1 VKTIARIGLVV
12 AASFLF
18 MLHPQ
23 SGQAQARHRAELVF
37 VANQSSNDLS
47 VYQIKPNGNLAA
59 LPGSPFAA
67 GGAPNSVAVTPS
79 GRFAYVADVIPGN
92 ITAYSIDQNSAL
104 ASVPG
109 SPFAAETGTAFVTVN
124 PSGTFLYA
132 LNCGALCSAS
142 GAGDVQAF
150 TIDQNTGAL
159 TPIPGSP
166 FLAGSN
172 PFALAIDSTGHFA
185 YSANFGSNDVS
196 AFSIDNQTG
205 ALTQVGLPA
214 PTGGTLPLSIIVDPW
229 GQFVYTANTG
239 SSNVSAF
246 AINFDGSL
254 QPVAGSPFSA
264 GDFTSGV
271 AASTNGK
278 FLIVSAG
285 AGAFVY
291 GIGDTGALTLQVG
304 SPVAA
309 GLGPNGVSIDPTDDF
324 VYIVN
329 AGDSNVSAFRF
340 NENNGNLTPT
350 PKSPFPAGSFA
361 AGITSAPVPTHQ

>member
-1 VKTIARIGLVV
+1 VKTIARIGLLV
-12 AASFLF
+12 AAAFF
-18 MLHPQ
+18 ILHAQ
-23 SGQAQARHRAELVF
+23 SGQAQARHRAELGF

-47 VYQIKPNGNLAA
+47 VYQIKPSGNLAA

-79 GRFAYVADVIPGN
+79 GRFAFVADIVPGG
-92 ITAYSIDQNSAL
+92 ITAYSIDQNSVL
-104 ASVPG
+104 APVPG
-109 SPFAAETGTAFVTVN
+109 SPFAAETGTAFVTVD
-124 PSGTFLYA
+124 PSGRFLYA
-132 LNCGALCSAS
+132 LNCAALCSGS

-159 TPIPGSP
+159 TPIAGSP

-172 PFALAIDSTGHFA
+172 PYSLAIEPTGHFA
-185 YSANFGSNDVS
+185 YCANFGSNDVS
-196 AFSIDNQTG
+196 TFSIDSQSG

-214 PTGGTLPLSIIVDPW
+214 PTGGTFPLSIIVDPW

-239 SSNVSAF
+239 SSDVSAF

-254 QPVAGSPFSA
+254 QPVAGSPFPA
-264 GDFTSGV
+264 GDFTAGV

-278 FLIVSAG
+278 FLIVAAA

-291 GIGDTGALTLQVG
+291 GIDNAGALTLQVG

-309 GLGPNGVSIDPTDDF
+309 GLGPNGVSIDSTDDF
-324 VYIVN
+324 VYVVN
-329 AGDSNVSAFRF
+329 LGDSTVSAFRF
-340 NENNGNLTPT
+340 NDNNGNLTPT
-350 PKSPFPAGSFA
+350 TKSPFPAGSFA
-361 AGITSAPVPTHQ
+361 AGITTAPVPTHQ